1 MEMIE
6 RQNRARQ
13 LVEEKLR
20 DEANTQYQHEAE
32 VAQMEREELEL
43 IMRLKNT
50 KLLEDAAQSEL
61 DKAHTDPNP
70 DPQSM
75 QRQQKSASRSSKMG
89 SKASRR

>member
-32 VAQMEREELEL
+32 VA
-43 IMRLKNT
+43 
-50 KLLEDAAQSEL
+50 
-61 DKAHTDPNP
+61 
-70 DPQSM
+70 
-75 QRQQKSASRSSKMG
+75 
-89 SKASRR
+89 